1 MRLSNLF
8 KLEDNLQIILR
19 HLVLVDDHY
28 DLQGWLYIVFSLWIL
43 KEEWTSLNYWTTIL
57 IELKYYIS
65 IEINEANHTSIG
77 FFFSHS
83 AVLKALEYHNWSA
96 AEHIL
101 VFRSKGDEVFLSIH
115 YAQVNNERF
124 KLRVLLLL
132 LLLKRLLL
140 KCLQRAKVSC
150 SHFF

>member
-8 KLEDNLQIILR
+8 KLGDNLQIILR

-77 FFFSHS
+77 FFFPIQQSWKHLNIIIGLQLS
-83 AVLKALEYHNWSA
+83 TFWSSDPR
-96 AEHIL
+96 EMKYSSQFTMHKWITKDL
-101 VFRSKGDEVFLSIH
+101 NSE
-115 YAQVNNERF
+115 
-124 KLRVLLLL
+124 
-132 LLLKRLLL
+132 
-140 KCLQRAKVSC
+140 CC
-150 SHFF
+150 CCCCC